1 MDPSDTLNFSL
12 LAPTGASIDPVTGQF
27 TWTPTE
33 TQGPGV
39 YPVTVYVNDDGTPN
53 TDGDK
58 EKFYITVNEVF
69 EFLYLPFALK

>member
-12 LAPTGASIDPVTGQF
+12 LATTGASIAPDTCQF

-39 YPVTVYVNDDGTPN
+39 YPVTGYVNDDGTPN

-58 EKFYITVNEVF
+58 EMFYITVNEVLF
-69 EFLYLPFALK
+69 LPFALK